1 VAQSPRLRFNPL
13 HSLRVSAGAAGER
26 KPIMHIVFTLGRI
39 MLVLIFILSGAM
51 KLFDIS
57 GTASTI
63 APVVVIPDVLSDVA
77 RQLEGVTGMQVPQ
90 LLAIIVGALELV
102 GGLLI
107 AFNIATRPFA
117 VLLALFTLVAT
128 FYFHDFWNMSGTARD
143 ANMTHAM
150 KNLAITGGLLIMFVL
165 GSWRPARPIHV

>member
-1 VAQSPRLRFNPL
+1 
-13 HSLRVSAGAAGER
+13 
-26 KPIMHIVFTLGRI
+26 MHIVFTLGRI

-51 KLFDIS
+51 KLLDIS